1 MAERERAAV
10 QVARRTSAISTP
22 TRPDADRPGLGALAR
37 TTVLL
42 VLAICVVGV
51 GPLLVVTGIFGT
63 LHVNMPSVPG
73 LSLFAPSATEA
84 TDLALPRQAWA
95 AVRVNVMA
103 QPGGSSQLATLEPGF
118 PVTMSAHQKVGSTV
132 WSQIAWEGPTKA
144 SGGDGWALDSA
155 FVSYGGQGR
164 PIGDVGALSPQLMA
178 AIAPYGSKFA
188 AALYFPET
196 GQLYRSRAD
205 QAFALGDGFRSVLLA
220 AIFAWNEEPGRRVGT
235 AITATAATGIASDT
249 ASAASFAYGAVGDKA
264 GISAY
269 LTKLGIVGIQ
279 PAQGNW
285 QGAQATP
292 NALLEFY
299 SALARKQILNDT
311 DRATVA
317 TLLGHVTSPLS
328 TQMSAI
334 RSPGNGGFFV
344 VGVAQGAGGWTMS
357 ACALIVP
364 APNTHVVLAAV
375 MRNQPTQSAAEAG
388 LVAFYRQLTSLMSAA

>member
-22 TRPDADRPGLGALAR
+22 TRPDDPPSLGAFAR
-37 TTVLL
+37 TMVLL
-42 VLAICVVGV
+42 LLAICVVGV
-51 GPLLVVTGIFGT
+51 GPLLVVNGLFGT
-63 LHVNMPSVPG
+63 LHVNMPPVPG
-73 LSLFAPSATEA
+73 LSLFAPTATEA

-103 QPGGSSQLATLEPGF
+103 HSGGSSQVATLEPGF
-118 PVTMSAHQKVGSTV
+118 PVTMTAHQKAGSTV
-132 WSQIAWEGPTKA
+132 WSRITWEGPTHA
-144 SGGDGWALDSA
+144 SGGEGWAPDSA

-178 AIAPYGSKFA
+178 TTAPYGSKFA
-188 AALYFPET
+188 AALYFPES

-220 AIFAWNEEPGRRVGT
+220 AIFTWNEEPGRRVGT
-235 AITATAATGIASDT
+235 AVTASTAAGIARDD
-249 ASAASFAYGAVGDKA
+249 ASAASFAYGAVGDQA

-269 LTKLGIVGIQ
+269 LTRAGIAGIQ
-279 PAQGNW
+279 PAQGDW

-299 SALARKQILNDT
+299 TALARKQILNDT

-317 TLLGHVTSPLS
+317 ALLGHVTSPLS

-334 RSPGNGGFFV
+334 LSPGNGGFFV
-344 VGVAQGAGGWTMS
+344 IGVAQGAGGWTMS
-357 ACALIVP
+357 VCAIIGL
-364 APNTHVVLAAV
+364 AHGSRMVVAAV
-375 MRNQPTQSAAEAG
+375 VRDQPTQSAAEAG
-388 LVAFYRQLTSLMSAA
+388 FVAFYRQLAKLMSAA

>member
-10 QVARRTSAISTP
+10 QVARRAAAISTP
-22 TRPDADRPGLGALAR
+22 TRPDTDRPGLGASAR

-42 VLAICVVGV
+42 LLAICVVGV
-51 GPLLVVTGIFGT
+51 GPLLVVTGIFGA
-63 LHVNMPSVPG
+63 LHVNMPPVPG

-95 AVRVNVMA
+95 AVRVNVIA

-118 PVTMSAHQKVGSTV
+118 PVTMTAHQKVGSTV
-132 WSQIAWEGPTKA
+132 WSHITWDGPTKA
-144 SGGDGWALDSA
+144 SGGEGWAPDSA

-164 PIGDVGALSPQLMA
+164 PIGDVGALSPQLMTA
-178 AIAPYGSKFA
+178 TAPYGSKFA
-188 AALYFPET
+188 AALYFPES
-196 GQLYRSRAD
+196 GQLYRSGAD
-205 QAFALGDGFRSVLLA
+205 QSFTLGDGFRAVLLA
-220 AIFAWNEEPGRRVGT
+220 AIFAWNEEAGRRIGT
-235 AITATAATGIASDT
+235 AVTATTAAGIARDD

-269 LTKLGIVGIQ
+269 LTKLGIAGIQ

-292 NALLEFY
+292 NALVEFY
-299 SALARKQILNDT
+299 TALARKQILNDT

-328 TQMSAI
+328 TQMSAML
-334 RSPGNGGFFV
+334 SPGNGGFFV
-344 VGVAQGAGGWTMS
+344 VGVSQGAGGWTMS
-357 ACALIVP
+357 VCAIIVS
-364 APNTHVVLAAV
+364 AHGSRVVLAAV
-375 MRNQPTQSAAEAG
+375 VRNQPTQAAAEAG
-388 LVAFYRQLTSLMSAA
+388 LVAFYRQLATLMSAA